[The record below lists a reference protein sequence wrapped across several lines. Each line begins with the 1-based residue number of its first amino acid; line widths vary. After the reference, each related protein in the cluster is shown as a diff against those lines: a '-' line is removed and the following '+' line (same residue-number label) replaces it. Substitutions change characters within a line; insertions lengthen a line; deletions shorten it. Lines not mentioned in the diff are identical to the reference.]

1 MAVMRQSK
9 EHFGRR
15 GRDVEMTM
23 VDDEN
28 YALQREWVEG
38 GRFCKVTIRIEGK
51 RQDMDQSN

>member
-1 MAVMRQSK
+1 MRQSK